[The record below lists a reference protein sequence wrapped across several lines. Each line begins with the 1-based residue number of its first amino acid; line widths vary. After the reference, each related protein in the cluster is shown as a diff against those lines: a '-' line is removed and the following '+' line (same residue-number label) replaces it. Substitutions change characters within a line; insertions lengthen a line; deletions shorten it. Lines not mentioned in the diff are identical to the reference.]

1 MVRYRNPVLAFARG
15 ALEQGFVF
23 YSKRARPNSSFGRV
37 FLLFDAQAMV
47 ALSSKVMLRN
57 KSVSV
62 RHTIDRP
69 IRQTSRSEPLEQRLS
84 FLYFSERFSMPQTRN
99 ARLQSRFESAAWRS
113 SQSHNPHIQTKII
126 SG

>member
-62 RHTIDRP
+62 HHTIDRP

-84 FLYFSERFSMPQTRN
+84 FLYFSERFSMITKDLVRLAVPNPSRSWGWSLRYP
-99 ARLQSRFESAAWRS
+99 ARHLS
-113 SQSHNPHIQTKII
+113 SHTS
-126 SG
+126 